1 MTLQEMDWM
10 IYLRIFHTGVL
21 MNDLKDQVRF
31 SFAVRQTLL
40 GEVREKVSISIFP
53 TCFEYHNS
61 IHRSNQV
68 HELYYHFS
76 KIKPL

>member
-1 MTLQEMDWM
+1 
-10 IYLRIFHTGVL
+10 

-53 TCFEYHNS
+53 TRFEIFPVS
-61 IHRSNQV
+61 IITRFISPTKFTNYIIIFLRSSDYND
-68 HELYYHFS
+68 
-76 KIKPL
+76 